1 MWLAKVAATFA
12 HRTSAHRISSP
23 ASFYSKYKSRG
34 FLVSILFLVFWS
46 FDMRVWM
53 AYFFASFKE
62 QWEKRKMYYW
72 SRKVKQMLC
81 EESYH
86 ICSFNRY
93 SSGISL
99 CQLSVS
105 SFLEKIEWSNFVFCN
120 LWAVISWVCN
130 VETWRFLIPFW
141 FWNLLLLTTAC
152 FKVLLFLWYF
162 FFNSTNAKKR
172 SKNNSWRPKIFP
184 TAVGFGI
191 LSTLVFSQ
199 IILNELIQSLA

>member
-1 MWLAKVAATFA
+1 MWLAKVAATFT

-34 FLVSILFLVFWS
+34 FLVSILVLVFWS

-86 ICSFNRY
+86 IIYSFNRY

-105 SFLEKIEWSNFVFCN
+105 SFVEKIEWSNFVFCN
-120 LWAVISWVCN
+120 LLSVILWVCN

-162 FFNSTNAKKR
+162 F
-172 SKNNSWRPKIFP
+172 
-184 TAVGFGI
+184 
-191 LSTLVFSQ
+191 
-199 IILNELIQSLA
+199 LIQQMPKNVAKTIHEDPKFSRLRWALAS